1 MINRRDFVSQL
12 GSGMGAVA
20 LTGMGINKTFADT
33 KPPLHSKT
41 THIKPK
47 AKAVIQL
54 FMCGGPSQVDTFDY
68 KPMLEKFHGDR
79 PKMVDVKTERPTGG
93 LMKSPWEF
101 KRYGKSGIHVSD
113 IYKHT
118 GEMIDDIC
126 VINSMHTNIPNHAP
140 ALSMMNCG
148 EIQPIRPSMGSW
160 MTYGLGTENQNL
172 PGYVVMC
179 PGKPLVGAPL
189 WNNAFLPGI
198 HQGTYINT
206 NKSIEPDKVIANLK
220 NTKMSKKKQL
230 EVLDKIRFLNEKH
243 INERNFNPKLES
255 SIQSMELAYRMQ
267 TEASDA
273 FDIHSE
279 SAETKAMYGT
289 SSFAEACLAARRLVE
304 RGVRFVQIYSGNGN
318 HWDHHTGIGSHAG
331 NAKLTDQPA
340 ASLIKDLKQRGM
352 LDETLVFWGGEFG
365 RTPTTELENAIQGGG
380 GRDHN
385 HLGFSYWLAGGGV
398 KGGMKYGATDEFGM
412 KAIENKVHVHD
423 LHATI
428 LHLMGLDHEKLT
440 YRYSG
445 RDFRLTDV
453 HGEVIKDIIA

>member
-1 MINRRDFVSQL
+1 MIDRRNFISQL

-20 LTGMGINKTFADT
+20 LSSMGLNAASKSPLDV
-33 KPPLHSKT
+33 KP
-41 THIKPK
+41 THVKPK

-54 FMCGGPSQVDTFDY
+54 FMCGGPSQIDTFDY

-79 PKMVDVKTERPTGG
+79 PKSVDVKTERPTGG
-93 LMKSPWEF
+93 LMKSPFEF
-101 KRYGKSGIHVSD
+101 KKYGKSGIYVSD

-118 GEMIDDIC
+118 GEVIDDIC
-126 VINSMHTNIPNHAP
+126 VINSMHTSIPNHAP

-148 EIQPIRPSMGSW
+148 EIQPIRPSIGSW
-160 MTYGLGTENQNL
+160 LTYGLGTENQNL

-179 PGKPLVGAPL
+179 PGKPLVGSPL

-198 HQGTYINT
+198 FQGTYVST
-206 NKSIEPDKVIANLK
+206 SKSIDPEKVIANLK
-220 NTKMSKKKQL
+220 NKRMSRPDQL
-230 EVLDKIRFLNEKH
+230 KVLEKLRFLNDKH
-243 INERNFNPKLES
+243 IAERTANPQLES

-273 FDIHSE
+273 FNIHEE
-279 SAETKAMYGT
+279 SQTTREMYGT
-289 SSFAEACLAARRLVE
+289 STFAEACLAARRLVE
-304 RGVRFVQIYSGNGN
+304 RGVRVVQIYSGNGN
-318 HWDHHTGIGSHAG
+318 HWDHHTNINSHKG
-331 NAKLTDQPA
+331 NAQLTDKPA
-340 ASLIKDLKQRGM
+340 AALIKDLKQRGL
-352 LDETLVFWGGEFG
+352 LDETLVIWGGEFG

-398 KGGMKYGATDEFGM
+398 KGGMQYGATDEFGM
-412 KAIENKVHVHD
+412 RAVENKVHVHD
-423 LHATI
+423 LHATV

>member
-1 MINRRDFVSQL
+1 MNRRDFVSQL

-20 LTGMGINKTFADT
+20 LAGMLPGKANAVIQA
-33 KPPLHSKT
+33 P
-41 THIKPK
+41 HIKPK

-54 FMCGGPSQVDTFDY
+54 FMNGGPSQVDTFDY

-79 PKMVDVKTERPTGG
+79 PKSVDVTTERPTGG
-93 LMKSPWEF
+93 LMKSPWKF
-101 KRYGKSGIHVSD
+101 KRYGKSGIHVND

-160 MTYGLGTENQNL
+160 LNYGLGSENDNL
-172 PGYVVMC
+172 PGYVVLC
-179 PGKPLVGAPL
+179 PGKPLVGSPL
-189 WNNAFLPGI
+189 WNSSFLPGEF
-198 HQGTYINT
+198 QGTYVST
-206 NKSIEPDKVIANLK
+206 KASIDPNKVIANLK
-220 NTKMSKKKQL
+220 NKSHSKSDQKKILDQL
-230 EVLDKIRFLNEKH
+230 RFLNEQHSQKRGS
-243 INERNFNPKLES
+243 NSKLEA
-255 SIQSMELAYRMQ
+255 SIKSMELAFNMQ

-273 FDIHSE
+273 FNIHSE
-279 SAETKAMYGT
+279 SQATREMYGKG
-289 SSFAEACLAARRLVE
+289 SFAESCLAARRLVE

-318 HWDHHTGIGSHAG
+318 HWDHHTNIGSHKGHAE
-331 NAKLTDQPA
+331 KTDQPA
-340 ASLIKDLKQRGM
+340 AALLKDLKQRGM
-352 LDETLVFWGGEFG
+352 LDETIVVWGGEFG
-365 RTPTTELENAIQGGG
+365 RTPTTELANAIQGGG

-385 HLGFSYWLAGGGV
+385 HLGFTYWLAGGGF
-398 KGGMKYGATDEFGM
+398 KGGMRYGSTDEFGLR
-412 KAIENKVHVHD
+412 AIENKVHVHD

-428 LHLMGLDHEKLT
+428 LHQMGIDHEKLT